1 MRRTSTDQQHDSPE
15 RRDSAAGGRR
25 ARARQERYDAVF
37 AAAIALFVERGYDGT
52 TMEAIADRAGVAR
65 ASVFNYF
72 PRKQAILAEW
82 AARRRQLVRD
92 LAEARQAGK
101 PAQPSGPPGPSGPS
115 APSIEMALFAYM
127 DAWAEVNERTR
138 EETAACGMA
147 ALRETDLL
155 TSSGL
160 SRELEAY
167 IDAAA
172 SRGET
177 RPGLDARLAGM
188 SLAAGYFAVLA
199 TWIGAG
205 PGRCDL
211 HGELRKLTELHLEG
225 MLPRGRS

>member
-1 MRRTSTDQQHDSPE
+1 MRRTSTDHQHATPEQQSA
-15 RRDSAAGGRR
+15 AAGGRR
-25 ARARQERYDAVF
+25 AQARQERYDAVF

-92 LAEARQAGK
+92 LAEARQAGE
-101 PAQPSGPPGPSGPS
+101 PPEPSGLS
-115 APSIEMALFAYM
+115 APSIEKALFAYM
-127 DAWAEVNERTR
+127 DAWAEVNERMR

-155 TSSGL
+155 TSSGV
-160 SRELEAY
+160 SRELGAY

-225 MLPRGRS
+225 MLPRAHGASR